1 VERIIFA
8 IETNDRKPF
17 LHINIKCQDYQDQI
31 SEDDWRRLEEEFRSA
46 ILRLTMLDAQI
57 PKIPQGEYFSL
68 LDVLLNWFLIF
79 SSNLYRLQLE
89 DYGCN
94 KTVHI

>member
-8 IETNDRKPF
+8 VETNDRKPF

-46 ILRLTMLDAQI
+46 ILKLTMLDAQI
-57 PKIPQGEYFSL
+57 PKIPQGEYFSRIRHFTEW
-68 LDVLLNWFLIF
+68 V
-79 SSNLYRLQLE
+79 
-89 DYGCN
+89 
-94 KTVHI
+94 